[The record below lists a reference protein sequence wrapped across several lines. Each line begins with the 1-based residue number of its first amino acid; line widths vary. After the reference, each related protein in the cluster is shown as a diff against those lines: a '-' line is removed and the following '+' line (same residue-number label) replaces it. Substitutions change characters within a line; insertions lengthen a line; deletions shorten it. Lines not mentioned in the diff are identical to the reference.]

1 MENAVKALYIAAG
14 VLIGVMILS
23 LGVALFASLQNYVD
37 SAQERVEFNEL
48 NSFNTQFTK
57 YINYENGV
65 RQYELTIQ
73 DIITAA
79 GRAYENN
86 SSYNLDT
93 TQWQESES
101 SLYVSVYLK
110 ETRIDQNIKEEMVD
124 LLEENLGK
132 KYKCE
137 ANNIEYSTET
147 ARVYIVRFFD
157 E

>member
-137 ANNIEYSTET
+137 ANNIEYSNET

>member
-137 ANNIEYSTET
+137 ANNIEYSNET
-147 ARVYIVRFFD
+147 ARVYRVEFVD
-157 E
+157 Q

>member
-79 GRAYENN
+79 GRANENN

-101 SLYVSVYLK
+101 FLYVSVYLNGI
-110 ETRIDQNIKEEMVD
+110 RIDKNIKEQMVN
-124 LLEENLGK
+124 LLGDNLGK
-132 KYKCE
+132 KYKCTSSDVK
-137 ANNIEYSTET
+137 YSNET
-147 ARVYIVRFFD
+147 ARVYRVDFF
-157 E
+157 EE